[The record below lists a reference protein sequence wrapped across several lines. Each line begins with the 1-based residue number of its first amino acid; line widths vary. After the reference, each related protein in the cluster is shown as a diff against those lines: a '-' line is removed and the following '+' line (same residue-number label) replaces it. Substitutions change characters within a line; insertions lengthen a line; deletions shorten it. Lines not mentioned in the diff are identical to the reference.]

1 MDLDEKRSRSK
12 GERLIEELRKYSL
25 ISAYLFLC
33 FAVILLYE
41 TSIQDTGT
49 QHPEVPWSLALIK
62 ALVLGKFILIGD
74 ALSVGERARHHP
86 LLHRVAWK
94 SVAMLALL
102 IAFKVLEELI
112 VGWVHGNSPAKVF
125 GEFFERTWIQDLAP
139 LLLMLLILVPMI
151 AASEIYRAVGATRF
165 REFLTRN

>member
-1 MDLDEKRSRSK
+1 
-12 GERLIEELRKYSL
+12 
-25 ISAYLFLC
+25 
-33 FAVILLYE
+33 
-41 TSIQDTGT
+41 
-49 QHPEVPWSLALIK
+49 
-62 ALVLGKFILIGD
+62 
-74 ALSVGERARHHP
+74 
-86 LLHRVAWK
+86 
-94 SVAMLALL
+94 MLALL